1 MEMLMEIVLLQQYND
16 WRANQ
21 SNCISKYKQS
31 YCNGAADGTITA
43 SGSDGSVI
51 TINGLAPQLPLTDG
65 TYTVVATAANG
76 NADGDCTAT
85 TTVTIGNQV
94 TVSASATNVSCN
106 GAADGTI
113 TASGSDGSVITI
125 NGLAPAATYGPGT
138 YTVVTAANGNADGD
152 RYLLQQQ

>member
-1 MEMLMEIVLLQQYND
+1 LEI
-16 WRANQ
+16 
-21 SNCISKYKQS
+21 K
-31 YCNGAADGTITA
+31 
-43 SGSDGSVI
+43 
-51 TINGLAPQLPLTDG
+51 
-65 TYTVVATAANG
+65 
-76 NADGDCTAT
+76 
-85 TTVTIGNQV
+85 V

-152 RYLLQQQ
+152 CTATTTVTIGEPIKVTVSASATNVSCNGAADGTITAGSDGSVITING